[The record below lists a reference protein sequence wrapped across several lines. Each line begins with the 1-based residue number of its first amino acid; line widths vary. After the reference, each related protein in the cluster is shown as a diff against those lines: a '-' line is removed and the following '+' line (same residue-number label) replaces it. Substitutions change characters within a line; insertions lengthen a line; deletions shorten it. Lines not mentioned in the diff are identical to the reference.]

1 MPSNILYLDY
11 DNAPWTP
18 NKDGGNLNYEGYYFL
33 QRLNTPVIKLAHPDV
48 SDDCRRKL
56 FGN

>member
-1 MPSNILYLDY
+1 MVFAVDAVSNMLYLDY

-33 QRLNTPVIKLAHPDV
+33 QRLNTVIRLV
-48 SDDCRRKL
+48 IQIS
-56 FGN
+56 